1 MSSLTSGGSE
11 GLPLV
16 SYISTGDNPFHLSI
30 GACLFDNAGMMLVL
44 RRSHSDIILPRGSM
58 EPGEAIHITLMREL
72 MEETGFSGRAE
83 RFLGSAVSYFV
94 RDGAQV
100 EKTTL
105 YHLMLSPVREAG
117 VAEGDDEF
125 DSEICWINE
134 AEALSLLAPKEAVIA
149 ERAFRAFSNS
159 AS

>member
-1 MSSLTSGGSE
+1 
-11 GLPLV
+11 
-16 SYISTGDNPFHLSI
+16 
-30 GACLFDNAGMMLVL
+30 MLVTRAL
-44 RRSHSDIILPRGSM
+44 QGTGIDV
-58 EPGEAIHITLMREL
+58 EEALKVQMPLYQEH
-72 MEETGFSGRAE
+72 A
-83 RFLGSAVSYFV
+83 
-94 RDGAQV
+94 V